1 MLRSLMVDVREG
13 GKARRG
19 REDGRVLRMAAQPV
33 SQAGGERGSCV
44 GIDLRQ
50 NHLHLWYSDYI

>member
-33 SQAGGERGSCV
+33 SQAGGGEGRLCG
-44 GIDLRQ
+44 D
-50 NHLHLWYSDYI
+50 